1 MFSLRILCFV
11 AMFSTL
17 SSAFGAGTAIYV
29 SPFGNDANK
38 GDIEDEP
45 VATIQRA
52 ISLAEAALVGT
63 DEVMILL
70 KPGTYTGQR
79 FETRGHRE
87 NVPILITSGSGG
99 RAVFDGGGQG
109 GNWMILKPRGGKL
122 SNIRI
127 HEIEVMRYET
137 AIDVR
142 GNRNNLEIWA
152 GGLTIRDSRFIEI
165 GNLAREGAPPSTAVL
180 RLVNSDHNV
189 ISGNYFGRIRNNKLC
204 GLLHAVYIAHG
215 STENLIQNNTF
226 ENSCGDAIRFRD
238 RSNDNVV
245 RDNNFIDAWALS
257 PVSDWFCNPKDRAER
272 GGGQCT
278 KHAAECPSYNNL
290 LENNRVI
297 ARSYQETLIF
307 IPYGGKPPSECAPF
321 KPAQRAMIR

>member
-1 MFSLRILCFV
+1 MFSLRILFFV
-11 AMFSTL
+11 VLFSTL
-17 SSAFGAGTAIYV
+17 SSAFGAGTTIYV
-29 SPFGNDANK
+29 GPIGNDANK
-38 GDIEDEP
+38 GDNEDKS

-52 ISLAEAALVGT
+52 MSLAEEAPGGT
-63 DEVMILL
+63 NEVMILL

-99 RAVFDGGGQG
+99 HAVFDGGGQG
-109 GNWMILKPRGGKL
+109 GTWMFLKPRGGKL

-127 HEIEVMRYET
+127 HEIEVRRYET

-142 GNRNNLEIWA
+142 GNRNNPEIWA
-152 GGLTIRDSRFIEI
+152 GGLTIRDSRFIDI
-165 GNLAREGAPPSTAVL
+165 GSLAREGAPPSTAAL

-189 ISGNYFGRIRNNKLC
+189 ISGNYFSRIRNSELC

-238 RSNDNVV
+238 RSSDNVV
-245 RDNNFIDAWALS
+245 RDNNFIDAWSLS

-290 LENNRVI
+290 LEKNRAI
-297 ARSYQETLIF
+297 SRSYPETRIF
-307 IPYGGKPPSECAPF
+307 IPYGGKPPSECIPF
-321 KPAQRAMIR
+321 KSAQRAMIR